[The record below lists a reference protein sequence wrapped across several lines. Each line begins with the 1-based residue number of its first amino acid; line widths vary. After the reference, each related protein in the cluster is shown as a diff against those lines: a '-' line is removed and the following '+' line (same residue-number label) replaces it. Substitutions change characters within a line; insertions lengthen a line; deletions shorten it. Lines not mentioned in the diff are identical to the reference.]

1 MQQIVC
7 IALKKEKVAKCSPYL
22 QSSAATSK
30 IDRGIYL
37 YLASVPSLDNM
48 LYYVFLQC
56 YT

>member
-1 MQQIVC
+1 MQQIFC
-7 IALKKEKVAKCSPYL
+7 IGLKKEKVAKCSPYL
-22 QSSAATSK
+22 QSSAVPSK

-37 YLASVPSLDNM
+37 YLASIPSLDNM

>member
-1 MQQIVC
+1 MQQIFC

-22 QSSAATSK
+22 QSSAVLSK